1 MRYPKKLQKGDTIGL
16 IGISGALRPTSAAR
30 VAEIAG
36 RVEALGFRVKLD
48 ESVGQVYG
56 YLSGTDEMRA
66 GAVNRMFA
74 DETVDAIW
82 AVRGGYGVTRIL
94 DRLDYDMIRSNAKP
108 LIGYSD
114 ITALHAQ
121 LQTRCGMVSFH
132 GPMPSADGLAPG
144 SPNALSLLDAIN
156 TRPLGRVVNMDG
168 SPLYGFNG
176 GSAQGEMVGGNLSLV
191 ASLCGTPYALD
202 ARGKIL
208 FLEDVGEKTYA
219 LDRMFTQLRNAGYFD
234 ACAGVVLGGFSD
246 CPVEDEEYGCT
257 LEEILADVV
266 LPCKKPVSTGLQ
278 AGHLA
283 EKLTLPLGATAL
295 IDAEK
300 RSLEFVG

>member
-1 MRYPKKLQKGDTIGL
+1 MRYPRILQKGDTIGL
-16 IGISGALRPTSAAR
+16 IGISGAVQPSTPERIQ
-30 VAEIAG
+30 EIVQ
-36 RVEALGFRVKLD
+36 RVESLGFRVKVD

-94 DRLDYDMIRSNAKP
+94 DRIDYDMIRANPKP

-121 LQTRCGMVSFH
+121 MQTRCGIVSFH
-132 GPMPSADGLAPG
+132 GPMPSSDTLTPR
-144 SPNALSLLDAIN
+144 SPNALSLMDALSA
-156 TRPLGRVVNMDG
+156 RPLGRVANMDG
-168 SPLYGFNG
+168 TELFGFNG
-176 GSAQGEMVGGNLSLV
+176 GRAEGEFVGGNLSLI

-219 LDRMFTQLRNAGYFD
+219 LDRMFTQLRNAGYFRD
-234 ACAGVVLGGFSD
+234 CAGIVLGGYTD
-246 CPVEDEEYGCT
+246 CPVEYSDYGLT
-257 LEEILADVV
+257 LEEIIADVI
-266 LPCKKPVSTGLQ
+266 LPCGKPVIAGLQ
-278 AGHLA
+278 AGHIK
-283 EKLTLPLGATAL
+283 EKLTLPLGAQAA
-295 IDAEK
+295 IDADK
-300 RSLEFVG
+300 RSLEFV